1 MGGLGRSIF
10 GAENF
15 AVRQKHESILWLIP
29 SLSWGLPLVLLF
41 RQGVATSVADRWI
54 SIKIAYRV
62 PNLGLFNIEHFRTR
76 QY

>member
-29 SLSWGLPLVLLF
+29 LLSWGLPLVLLF
-41 RQGVATSVADRWI
+41 RQCVATSVADRWI
-54 SIKIAYRV
+54 
-62 PNLGLFNIEHFRTR
+62 P
-76 QY
+76 